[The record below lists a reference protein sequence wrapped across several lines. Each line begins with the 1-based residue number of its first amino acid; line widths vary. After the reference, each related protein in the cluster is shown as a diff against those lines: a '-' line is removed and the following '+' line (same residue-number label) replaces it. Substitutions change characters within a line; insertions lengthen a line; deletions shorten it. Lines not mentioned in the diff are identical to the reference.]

1 LVITLIALVLMVGC
15 FALRG
20 SDWTRPHI
28 ALLVPWYGAVALSQ
42 LRLTDYQ
49 TPWSAKFAALAL
61 GGPLV
66 LAAGAAISDGGAS
79 RSSFA
84 EVFTRRLDYARL
96 RTIAR
101 ILFAG
106 AVLGSILKLRIQGGF
121 ALFSSEI
128 DATRG
133 SFHIPAPVTVLTDGF
148 FLAAW
153 LTLIGI
159 YATRR
164 SWRTVPRADALLLAG
179 CVLGVG
185 ASASRNSILITLAVP
200 FIFAYVIGVLRR
212 PRALTLLAIA
222 AVFLAVTSGL
232 FYIRTSQHSGSAFE
246 SSFYSTT
253 VPETPWL
260 LRPLLPIYVST
271 TAPLETLNR
280 VVHAFPTQ
288 FPYQHGWY
296 SVSFL
301 PKQTHL
307 HRANLYAATAL
318 LSAPYYFNVAT
329 YEGPLFGDAGPPGVL
344 LGSAVLGLA
353 IGLSRR
359 RLAREATLAG
369 AVVWSYVTYTIFF
382 MSYDQLYSIFLTSFT
397 DIITLWLA
405 LRLTATRG
413 PDTRP
418 VAATAAVARPL
429 TTAAR

>member
-1 LVITLIALVLMVGC
+1 MIITLIALVLLVGC

-66 LAAGAAISDGGAS
+66 LAAGAAIADGGAS

-84 EVFTRRLDYARL
+84 NVFSARHDYARL

-101 ILFAG
+101 VLFAG

-121 ALFSSEI
+121 ALFSSDI

-159 YATRR
+159 YETRR
-164 SWRTVPRADALLLAG
+164 RGRAVQRADALLLAV

-185 ASASRNSILITLAVP
+185 VSASRNSILVTLAVP
-200 FIFAYVIGVLRR
+200 LIFAYVIGVLRR
-212 PRALTLLAIA
+212 PRAITVLAMA
-222 AVFLAVTSGL
+222 VVFLGVTSGL

-271 TAPLETLNR
+271 TAPFETLNR
-280 VVHAFPTQ
+280 VVHAFPSQ

-307 HRANLYAATAL
+307 HRANLYAATAV
-318 LSAPYYFNVAT
+318 LSAPYFFNVAT
-329 YEGPLFGDAGPPGVL
+329 YEGPLYGDGGPPGVL
-344 LGSAVLGLA
+344 LGSALIGLA
-353 IGLSRR
+353 IGLSRK
-359 RLAREATLAG
+359 RLAREAGLAG
-369 AVVWSYVTYTIFF
+369 AAVWSYVTYTIFF

-405 LRLTATRG
+405 LRLTTTRVSESELG
-413 PDTRP
+413 PGT
-418 VAATAAVARPL
+418 VAVPPPLTAAVR
-429 TTAAR
+429 

>member
-1 LVITLIALVLMVGC
+1 MIVTLIALMLLVGC
-15 FALRG
+15 LALRG

-49 TPWSAKFAALAL
+49 TPWSAQFAAIAL

-66 LAAGAAISDGGAS
+66 LAAGAAVADGGAS

-84 EVFTRRLDYARL
+84 QVYSVRHDYARL

-148 FLAAW
+148 FLSAW

-164 SWRTVPRADALLLAG
+164 RGSRIPRADALLLG
-179 CVLGVG
+179 VSVLGVG
-185 ASASRNSILITLAVP
+185 VSASRNSILVTLAVP
-200 FIFAYVIGVLRR
+200 FIFLYVIGALRR
-212 PRALTLLAIA
+212 PRAIALLAIA
-222 AVFLAVTSGL
+222 VVFLAVTSGL

-271 TAPLETLNR
+271 TAPFETLNR
-280 VVHAFPTQ
+280 VVHAFPSQ
-288 FPYQHGWY
+288 FPYRHGWY
-296 SVSFL
+296 SISFL

-307 HRANLYAATAL
+307 HRANLYAATAV
-318 LSAPYYFNVAT
+318 LSAPYFFNVAT

-344 LGSAVLGLA
+344 LGSALIGLA

-359 RLAREATLAG
+359 RLARDATLAG
-369 AVVWSYVTYTIFF
+369 AAAWSYVTYTIFF

-405 LRLTATRG
+405 LRLTTSRG
-413 PDTRP
+413 GETAPL
-418 VAATAAVARPL
+418 AAAPAVARPL
-429 TTAAR
+429 TAAVP